1 MSKIFT
7 IAKWEYL
14 EKIKT
19 RAFIIS
25 LIITPGIIILFSIL
39 PTILSEHEENTP
51 KAFGIVDTSEIYY
64 PRMIEILDN
73 YKLKSGQPN
82 YVFINL
88 TFSDESLAD
97 LKRSSDEKV
106 LSAYL
111 EGYLFV
117 SNGGTDSTSV
127 EFRSKNIGNT
137 RDMNR
142 IEHAFNEARIRFELE
157 KYGVSEEIK
166 SGITK
171 DIEFASIKID
181 EEGKESKSDFVIVFL
196 SSFVFIMLLMM
207 MILYSGGMLIRSL
220 VEEKSNRLI
229 EILISSTTADELL
242 AGKILGLSL
251 LGLTQLLLW
260 ALIGTTL
267 AGSAIIPFQ
276 AFTNILPML
285 FYFLLGFVF
294 YTAIF
299 VGIGSVVTTE
309 QEAQQI
315 TSYISLILI
324 LPIVF
329 SITAIQNPDT
339 LIIKI
344 LSYFPLTT
352 PSIMMLRLN
361 ISKISS
367 WEFILTSLI
376 LIISIYLTISFSAKV
391 FRVGILSYGKRPS
404 LKEFFSWVKEK

>member
-1 MSKIFT
+1 MNKIFT
-7 IAKWEYL
+7 IAKWEFL
-14 EKIKT
+14 EKVKT
-19 RAFIIS
+19 RTFLIS
-25 LIITPGIIILFSIL
+25 LIITPGIIILFSVL
-39 PTILSEHEENTP
+39 PTILSEQEENTT
-51 KAFGIVDTSEIYY
+51 KAFGIVDLSEVFY
-64 PRMIEILDN
+64 PRMLEHVDQFRLF
-73 YKLKSGQPN
+73 SGHPN
-82 YVFINL
+82 YVFLNL
-88 TFSDESLAD
+88 TARNQSIDD

-106 LSAYL
+106 LSNYL
-111 EGYLFV
+111 EGYLLV
-117 SNGGTDSTSV
+117 HNGGTDSVYV
-127 EFRSKNIGNT
+127 EFRSKSLGNT
-137 RDMNR
+137 RDIR
-142 IEHAFNEARIRFELE
+142 RFEIAFNETRILYSLE
-157 KYGVSEEIK
+157 QYGISEDIKTEIAKDVSFSAVQINEAGEE
-166 SGITK
+166 T
-171 DIEFASIKID
+171 
-181 EEGKESKSDFVIVFL
+181 KSDFLIVFF

-251 LGLTQLLLW
+251 LGLTQLILW
-260 ALIGTTL
+260 AVIGTAL
-267 AGSAIIPFQ
+267 AGSAVIPFET
-276 AFTNILPML
+276 FTNILPML

-361 ISKISS
+361 ISHISYL
-367 WEFILTSLI
+367 EFAITSLI
-376 LIISIYLTISFSAKV
+376 LLASTYITISISAKI
-391 FRVGILSYGKRPS
+391 FRIGILSYGKRPAFKELIS
-404 LKEFFSWVKEK
+404 WLKE